1 MIRGSAPSFYC
12 VAIPSAALSVSPLT
26 ITVPVLPAA
35 FCSPGRW
42 GTLRQLAVQNLAV
55 VSPGH
60 CSDGDLQCLRAVFGA
75 LRQWGQACWVPHPL
89 PTLCHQGRAR
99 IRSSARAP
107 VYSACLHSDSAP
119 HDLCLDC
126 TVAQGTDDVCAK
138 VVIRSAGLDR
148 GRRLPWRRR

>member
-75 LRQWGQACWVPHPL
+75 LRQWGTGLQ
-89 PTLCHQGRAR
+89 
-99 IRSSARAP
+99 
-107 VYSACLHSDSAP
+107 SAP
-119 HDLCLDC
+119 STAHSMPAGKGQDPLLSQSSCLLCLF
-126 TVAQGTDDVCAK
+126 AQ
-138 VVIRSAGLDR
+138 
-148 GRRLPWRRR
+148 RLCST